1 MITGQVEH
9 LHALLPITFRLPDYS
24 NLTIEFVIDT
34 GFTGYLTLP
43 VAAVDALG
51 LPYLGSIEANLA
63 TDNAVSLPLH
73 EARVLW
79 NGQEREV
86 RVLATGRRPLLGTA
100 LLKDTE
106 LVARFQEGGSVT
118 ITELV

>member
-1 MITGQVEH
+1 MMTGQVEH
-9 LHALLPITFRLPDYS
+9 LHALLPITFRLPD
-24 NLTIEFVIDT
+24 
-34 GFTGYLTLP
+34 
-43 VAAVDALG
+43 
-51 LPYLGSIEANLA
+51 LGSIEANLA

-118 ITELV
+118 ITELA